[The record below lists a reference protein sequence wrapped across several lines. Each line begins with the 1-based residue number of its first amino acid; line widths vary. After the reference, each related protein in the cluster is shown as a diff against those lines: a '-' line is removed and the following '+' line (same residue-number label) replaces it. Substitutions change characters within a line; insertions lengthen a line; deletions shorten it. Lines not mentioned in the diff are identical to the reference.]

1 MKKTL
6 QAALLIGLALF
17 CAGCGKDSLTEEQND
32 LIAQYAAHQ
41 VLQNNPNYDDRL
53 VTTETPDAS
62 ADAATTT
69 QQSTTTQETS
79 QGTSADTAAEATTQE
94 TVVDLSKVYKKE
106 KIQVKYR
113 GYKVV
118 KRYQDSNQ
126 SSLDVEPEEGG
137 SLLAV
142 KFRVSNQTDKTVTTD
157 LLDAG
162 YQYTLHTDSK
172 TVEPMLTILES
183 DLSSLQVK
191 LKPGQKKTAVLLFE
205 IPKGAKKPLN
215 YQLDIT
221 KGSDTTTI
229 ELQ

>member
-79 QGTSADTAAEATTQE
+79 QETSADTAAEATTQE
-94 TVVDLSKVYKKE
+94 TVVALSKVYKKE

-118 KRYQDSNQ
+118 KR
-126 SSLDVEPEEGG
+126 
-137 SLLAV
+137 
-142 KFRVSNQTDKTVTTD
+142 
-157 LLDAG
+157 
-162 YQYTLHTDSK
+162 
-172 TVEPMLTILES
+172 
-183 DLSSLQVK
+183 
-191 LKPGQKKTAVLLFE
+191 
-205 IPKGAKKPLN
+205 
-215 YQLDIT
+215 
-221 KGSDTTTI
+221 
-229 ELQ
+229 